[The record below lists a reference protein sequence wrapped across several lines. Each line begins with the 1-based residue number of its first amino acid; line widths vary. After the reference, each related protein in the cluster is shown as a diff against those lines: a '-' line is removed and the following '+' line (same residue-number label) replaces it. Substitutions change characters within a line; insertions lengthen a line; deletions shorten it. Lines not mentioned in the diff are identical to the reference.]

1 MPRSNNKLVDTL
13 NNVKNSIKKSPTIIN
28 LKGKKATQLTKFLG
42 IIVLLIMLLVLAFIG
57 YALYM
62 VIINVFLVQE
72 SFKPAVDSEAEDD
85 RIKDYYINE
94 DVHVEQKSL
103 LQKFVA
109 LLC

>member
-1 MPRSNNKLVDTL
+1 MARSNNKLVKTL
-13 NNVKNSIKKSPTIIN
+13 NNVKNSIRKTPAMMKLTDKKT
-28 LKGKKATQLTKFLG
+28 KQLLSFVG
-42 IIVLLIMLLVLAFIG
+42 IIFILLILLVLTFIG

-62 VIINVFLVQE
+62 VIVNVFMVQE

-94 DVHVEQKSL
+94 DVHVEQKSV
-103 LQKFVA
+103 LQKFVS

>member
-13 NNVKNSIKKSPTIIN
+13 NNVKNTIRKTPPIIK
-28 LKGKKATQLTKFLG
+28 LKEQKARQLVTFISL
-42 IIVLLIMLLVLAFIG
+42 IVLLVILLVLAFIG

-62 VIINVFLVQE
+62 VIVNVFMVQE

-103 LQKFVA
+103 LQRFIA